1 VIARLNREEGVAAVE
16 MALVMPILLL
26 LVLGIIDVG
35 RLVST
40 QVAVQ
45 DAAQEGALYAAF
57 APSSYSVVRDR
68 VKTAADEFGLAAN
81 DIQVTCPEG
90 SDGDRIDVTV
100 GYDFDLLTP
109 LVEQLFGDTIRLT
122 KTVKSEIY
130 AEEPVCDP
138 GP

>member
-1 VIARLNREEGVAAVE
+1 VIARLNREDGVAAVE
-16 MALVMPILLL
+16 MALVMPVLLL

-45 DAAQEGALYAAF
+45 DAAQEGALFAAF
-57 APSSYSVVRDR
+57 APSSYSTVRDR
-68 VKTAADEFGLAAN
+68 VKTTADDLGVATN
-81 DIQVTCPEG
+81 DVQVTCPEG
-90 SDGDRIDVTV
+90 NDGDRIDVTV

-109 LVEQLFGDTIRLT
+109 LIEQMFGDTVRLT

-130 AEEPVCDP
+130 LEEPHCDP